1 MPAEPT
7 PANQP
12 LGSPKWV
19 GQQDWP
25 SAPVAFERRHM
36 REQWMVT
43 HTEPPHGCHSTQ
55 ASQKSPLYWTL
66 CSHHLLWEALPV
78 YSRHHHPCR
87 LCLLAPLADVI
98 WYKQLLCQGLLSS
111 TPGRTGARAHDFGC
125 HHPASRAQQTAGASK
140 GIC

>member
-12 LGSPKWV
+12 LGFPKWV
-19 GQQDWP
+19 GQQDWQL
-25 SAPVAFERRHM
+25 SSVAVERSHM
-36 REQWMVT
+36 RELWMGT
-43 HTEPPHGCHSTQ
+43 HAESPMGATPPKQ
-55 ASQKSPLYWTL
+55 ARRYPCTGFL

-78 YSRHHHPCR
+78 YSSHHHPCR

-98 WYKQLLCQGLLSS
+98 WYKQFLCQGPLSS
-111 TPGRTGARAHDFGC
+111 TPGRTGVRAHDFGC